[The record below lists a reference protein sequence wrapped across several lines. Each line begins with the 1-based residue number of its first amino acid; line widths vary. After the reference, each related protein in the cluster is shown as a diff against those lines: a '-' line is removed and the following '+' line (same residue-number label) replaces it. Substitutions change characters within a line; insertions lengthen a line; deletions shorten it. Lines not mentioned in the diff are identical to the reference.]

1 MIFLTILVEKDE
13 RFQGVY
19 DPEFLL
25 ERFKIKNF
33 FLIGNIPIAIIT
45 RVPKYTLDYNDTIIV
60 RQETELYKL
69 HKKLFCDDYIST
81 NRDFEYF
88 RLKTERLTYPSLY
101 GYKYVIYRQI

>member
-1 MIFLTILVEKDE
+1 MIFLTILIENDE

-19 DPEFLL
+19 DADFLS
-25 ERFKIKNF
+25 ERLDIKDF
-33 FLIGNIPIAIIT
+33 FLICNIPIAIIT
-45 RVPKYTLDYNDTIIV
+45 RVPNYTLDYNDTIIV

-69 HKKLFCDDYIST
+69 HKKLFGDDYIST

-101 GYKYVIYRQI
+101 RYKYVIYRQI